1 MTNYIEK
8 LRAVKIMSL
17 VIKNALTRLGK
28 KVDIII
34 ENSIIKKIEKNAENN
49 NYSDFEQIIDADAS
63 LVTESLINPHIHLDK
78 ALICDIIEPNESG
91 TLWEAIEKTWEVKR
105 NYSIEDIKKR
115 ACHCLDEQ
123 IKYGVT
129 HIRTHADIDSIG
141 GLTPLKGL
149 LAVKEAY
156 KDIID
161 LQIVAF
167 PQEGILKD
175 EGTEDLLYKAMESG
189 ADLIGGMPH
198 NEFTPE
204 DSKLHIEIIF
214 DIAKQFRV
222 NIDSHTD
229 ETNDPNSRTL
239 QYIAAKTIKKK
250 YQGRVTVD
258 HICSLS
264 SQDDYYASRIIDMV
278 KSASINVVTNPG
290 TNMVLQG
297 RLDSGAQRVGITR
310 VKELLE
316 TGVNVTCGQDC
327 INDPYYPFGKGD
339 MLEVANLLGHA
350 AKMTTNYDINKLY
363 DMITYNAANTM
374 GISNHKLTTGA
385 PANLVVFYG
394 VKTVNEAIRTT
405 PPARTTIRNGQI
417 VSKTK
422 FTKECYYKV

>member
-1 MTNYIEK
+1 
-8 LRAVKIMSL
+8 MSL
-17 VIKNALTRLGK
+17 IIENALTRDGK
-28 KVDIII
+28 LVNILIEDGIVSDIKNEKISGSLDIIDV
-34 ENSIIKKIEKNAENN
+34 NG
-49 NYSDFEQIIDADAS
+49 S
-63 LVTESLINPHIHLDK
+63 LVTESLISPHNHLDK
-78 ALICDIIEPNESG
+78 VLIGDIIEPNESG

-105 NYSIEDIKKR
+105 SYSVESIKKR
-115 ACHCLDEQ
+115 ASQCIDEQ

-129 HIRTHADIDSIG
+129 HIRTHVDIDSIG
-141 GLTPLKGL
+141 GLIPLKGL

-156 KDIID
+156 KDVID

-204 DSKLHIEIIF
+204 DSQLHIEIVF
-214 DIAKQFRV
+214 DIAKQFNA

-229 ETNDPNSRTL
+229 ETDDPNSRTL
-239 QYIAAKTIKKK
+239 QYVAAKTIKKK
-250 YQGRVTVD
+250 YQGRVTID

-264 SQDDYYASRIIDMV
+264 AQNDYYASRIIDMV

-316 TGVNVTCGQDC
+316 AGVNVSCGQDC

-350 AKMTTNYDINKLY
+350 AKMTRNKDINTLY
-363 DMITYNAANTM
+363 DMITFNAAQILD
-374 GISNHKLTTGA
+374 ISNHKLFIGA
-385 PANLVVFYG
+385 PANLVVLHG
-394 VKTVNEAIRTT
+394 VKTVNEAIRIT
-405 PPARTTIRNGQI
+405 PPSRITIRNGQI
-417 VSKTK
+417 VSKT
-422 FTKECYYKV
+422 TYNKERFYKI